1 MPKSFA
7 MSSES
12 PRVPHLAK
20 PGSELYDLRDDVDE
34 SFERLEGL
42 TGYPRIVEVP
52 GGNIL
57 SIGGSPVSSACVGVN
72 LLQGK
77 EKATLTLGTGTS
89 ELVVNACRP
98 GTPGNDITLELE
110 TGGAEAIAVA
120 GDAITVTLNT
130 GTSTPASVVALLD
143 GDADAARLVKSV
155 SAGVGVI
162 AVAPAT
168 NLAGGTGSGFVV
180 SVGGVAQEVNGEV
193 TDVLMPLEVATGTGM
208 VTGDAMELLVVSNG
222 VAAPIMTVDIVA

>member
-1 MPKSFA
+1 
-7 MSSES
+7 MSSKSMAPEHAV
-12 PRVPHLAK
+12 RPHLAK
-20 PGSELYDLRDDVDE
+20 GTSEVGDLRLDVDD
-34 SFERLEGL
+34 SFERFEQL
-42 TGYPRIVEVP
+42 TDWPRVVEVP

-57 SIGGSPVSSACVGVN
+57 SIGGTPVSAACVGVN

-77 EKATLTLGTGTS
+77 AKATLTLGTGTS

-98 GTPGNDITLELE
+98 GTPGNAITLALL
-110 TGGAEAIAVA
+110 TGGAESISVV
-120 GDAITVTLNT
+120 GDDIEVTINT

-143 GDADAARLVKSV
+143 GDAAAARLVKSV

-162 AVAPAT
+162 AIAAAT

-180 SVGGVAQEVNGEV
+180 TVGNVEQEVNGEI

-208 VTGDAMELLVVSNG
+208 VIGDAMELLVVSDG
-222 VAAPIMTVDIVA
+222 VAAPVMTVDVVA